1 MKHYLK
7 QALLISS
14 LVPLLYTGISTAAEQ
29 GSALKNDSLRSEPFA
44 DAKVTGSFARGDNLE
59 IIKKQGAWLQVKSA
73 KGSGWV
79 RLLSVK
85 RGAATSSNQAAG
97 VLAVASGRAGT
108 GQVVSTTGVRGLSE
122 QELKAAKFNE
132 EEVKTL
138 ESYTLSA
145 DKGRAFA
152 KAGNLNSIAFKNLK
166 EAKGGTQ

>member
-1 MKHYLK
+1 
-7 QALLISS
+7 
-14 LVPLLYTGISTAAEQ
+14 VPLLYAGMSVAAEK

-44 DAKVTGSFARGDNLE
+44 DAKVTGSFARGENLE

-85 RGAATSSNQAAG
+85 RGTASTSNQAAG